1 MLIDIF
7 VNCNWVNT
15 RWQCYSTHNQ
25 YIEQHNNNRTT
36 QITAQRNNNRKTI
49 TQLNDNYILKSAD
62 SAPTCEFNPGIC
74 LTTEEKARKNLSH
87 GSQRMLLP
95 ITKTPTQWQ

>member
-1 MLIDIF
+1 MNLLGVVDANCCFTLVDVGAHGRENDSSVFSNSSFREIDIDTF

-36 QITAQRNNNRKTI
+36 QITAQHNKNR
-49 TQLNDNYILKSAD
+49 
-62 SAPTCEFNPGIC
+62 
-74 LTTEEKARKNLSH
+74 R
-87 GSQRMLLP
+87 R
-95 ITKTPTQWQ
+95 